1 MDYNQILDLVKNNVV
16 EVTFNKINGD
26 ERVMTCTLVESYLPP
41 ATKNDAMSQKKVRE
55 LNTEVMSVWD
65 VNANGWRSFRLDR
78 VTKLVVPE
86 SE

>member
-1 MDYNQILDLVKNNVV
+1 MDYNQLLTQLKNNVV
-16 EVTFNKINGD
+16 EVTFNKLNGD
-26 ERVMTCTLVESYLPP
+26 KRVMTCTLIESYLPP

-78 VTKLVVPE
+78 VINIAEVE
-86 SE
+86 

>member
-16 EVTFNKINGD
+16 EVTFTKLNGD

-41 ATKNDAMSQKKVRE
+41 VTKTEDSSQKKAKTP
-55 LNTEVMSVWD
+55 NTEALSVWD

-78 VTKLVVPE
+78 VTNLVVPE
-86 SE
+86 TE